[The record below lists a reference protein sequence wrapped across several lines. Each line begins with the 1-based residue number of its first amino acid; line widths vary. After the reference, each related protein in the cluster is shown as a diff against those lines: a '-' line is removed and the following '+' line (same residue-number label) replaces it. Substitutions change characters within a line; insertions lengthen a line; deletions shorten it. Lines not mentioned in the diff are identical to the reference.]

1 MSKFF
6 INRPIFAIVIS
17 IILVA
22 LGAITMIG
30 LPIEQYPN
38 ITPPMV
44 SVSASYVGADASV
57 VDKSVATPIGQN
69 VMGVSNMLYMSSTS
83 GNDGSM
89 NLSVTFDIDSDPDMN
104 TILTQNKVSSA
115 LALLPESVKNQ
126 GVTTQKSQSNFLMVL
141 SLYSDGRYDS
151 QFLSNYAYINIRN
164 ELLKI
169 NGVGNIQVL
178 GAGQYSMRVWVKPDM
193 LSYLK
198 MSVGDVVTAIETQSG
213 VYPLGHLGASPIKEP
228 TPFTYTVVT
237 ESPINTQQQYENIV
251 LRTTESGSQV
261 LLKDVARVELGSQ
274 IYGVSST
281 FDNKPSTTLVI
292 NQSPGSNAVEVGKE
306 MLAQME
312 ILKQKFPQ
320 GVDYEPLVDATSVI
334 TDGVN
339 EIIYTL
345 IFVVLLV
352 MVIVF
357 IFIQNK
363 RATLIPLIAVPV
375 SLVGT
380 FIFFPM
386 LGLSLNIFSLLA
398 IVLAVGLVVDDAIVV
413 VEASQLNID
422 NGMTPYDATIEAM
435 KKVSPAIIGT
445 TVVLIAVFVPLA
457 KLSGITGR
465 LFTQFSTTIAISF
478 VISAFNALS
487 LSPALCAMLLRKEE
501 PKTKGFFKIFNKLFG
516 KQKTGYINFAT
527 KLANFPK
534 RAVLGIAVAIIVMAL
549 GFRLVPSGFLPEE
562 DDGYVMMAI
571 NLPDAASLERTEE
584 ICAQLDSIVRSY
596 EFTNGTISVAGYN
609 FMSSIVSS
617 SSGIIFISLKDWGD
631 RNMSS
636 FEIADL
642 LNEELYVKINNA
654 ETYTFGPPAIPGL
667 GVSSGFTIEL
677 LDNGGNTPQYMQK
690 YAEEFMAA
698 ALKRPEIASINNQ
711 FTTNMPQKS
720 ITIDEQAALK
730 AGVNLNDLHNT
741 LSTYLGG
748 AYVNNFN
755 RFGQLYQTYVEAD
768 SEYRRDANALQN
780 FFIMNNNGESIPV
793 SSLATIRDTS
803 GVQYITRY
811 NLLPSI
817 ALTGAAGSKYSTGQV
832 ITALEEVAKE
842 VLPPDMSYQWGDMT
856 YQEVTNSSSSLPIFI
871 FIVMFVYLI
880 LAALYENWAVPL
892 TVILGIPFAML
903 GSLAIVYLVHFFNPV
918 FVNNVYFQISLV
930 VLMAL
935 SAKNAILIIEY
946 ANTSHLNGMEAKEA
960 GIDALAARY
969 RPIIMTSLA
978 FMLGAAPL
986 IFASGPYSIARNVIG
1001 VAMFGGMILTTYL
1014 AISFYPS
1021 LYKMIS
1027 RFVKPL
1033 KTKS

>member
-17 IILVA
+17 IIIVV
-22 LGAITMIG
+22 LGAVSVTS

-44 SVSASYVGADASV
+44 TVSANYVGADASV
-57 VDKSVATPIGQN
+57 VDKSVATPIAQS

-89 NLSVTFDIDSDPDMN
+89 TLSVTFDIDSDPDMN
-104 TILTQNKVSSA
+104 TILTQNRVNSA
-115 LALLPESVKNQ
+115 VPLLPESVKNQ
-126 GVTTQKSQSNFLMVL
+126 GVTTQKSQSNFLMVM

-169 NGVGNIQVL
+169 EGVGNIQVL
-178 GAGQYSMRVWVKPDM
+178 GAGQYSMRIWIKPDI
-193 LSYLK
+193 LSYMKL
-198 MSVGDVVTAIETQSG
+198 SVEDISAAIEAQSG
-213 VYPLGHLGASPIKEP
+213 VYPLGQLGASPTSYP

-237 ESPINTQQQYENIV
+237 NSPINTQSQYENIV
-251 LRTTESGSQV
+251 LRTTSNGSQV

-274 IYGVSST
+274 MYGISSK
-281 FDNKPSTTLVI
+281 FDDKPSTTLVI
-292 NQSPGSNAVEVGKE
+292 NQAPGSNAVEVGKK
-306 MLAQME
+306 MIAQME
-312 ILKQKFPQ
+312 ILKHKFPQ
-320 GVDYEPLVDATSVI
+320 GISYEPLVNATSVI

-352 MVIVF
+352 MIIVY
-357 IFIQNK
+357 IFIQNS

-375 SLVGT
+375 SLIGT

-413 VEASQLNID
+413 VEAVQLNID
-422 NGMTPYDATIEAM
+422 NGATPYDATIAAM

-445 TVVLIAVFVPLA
+445 TIVLIAVFVPLA

-487 LSPALCAMLLRKEE
+487 LSPALCAMLLRKEKVHE
-501 PKTKGFFKIFNKLFG
+501 KGFFKFFNRLFG
-516 KQKTGYINFAT
+516 DQKNAYIKFAT
-527 KLANFPK
+527 KLTNFPK
-534 RAVLGIAVAIIVMAL
+534 RAIIGITIATIFMVLG
-549 GFRLVPSGFLPEE
+549 FKLVPSGFLPEE
-562 DDGYVMMAI
+562 DDGYVMMAV
-571 NLPDAASLERTEE
+571 NLPDAASLERTVDV
-584 ICAQLDSIVRSY
+584 CAELDSIVRSY
-596 EFTNGTISVAGYN
+596 EFTQGTISVAGYN

-617 SSGIIFISLKDWGD
+617 NNGILFISLKDWSK
-631 RNMSS
+631 RSMSS
-636 FEIADL
+636 FEIADM
-642 LNEELYVKINNA
+642 LNRELYMKINQA
-654 ETYTFGPPAIPGL
+654 ETYTFGPPSIPGL

-677 LDNGGNTPQYMQK
+677 VDNGGNTPEYMQH
-690 YAEEFMAA
+690 YAELFTAE
-698 ALKRPEIASINNQ
+698 ALKHPEIATINNQ

-720 ITIDEQAALK
+720 IIIDAQAAMK
-730 AGVNLNDLHNT
+730 AGVNLTELHNT
-741 LSTYLGG
+741 ISTYLGG
-748 AYVNNFN
+748 AYINNFN
-755 RFGQLYQTYVEAD
+755 RFGQLYQTYVEVE
-768 SEYRRDANALQN
+768 SEYRRDDTALDN
-780 FFIMNNNGESIPV
+780 FFILNNQGV
-793 SSLATIRDTS
+793 SVPIASLATIQDTS

-817 ALTGAAGSKYSTGQV
+817 SLTGSNGKKYSTGEV
-832 ITALEEVAKE
+832 ITALEGVAKE
-842 VLPPDMSYQWGDMT
+842 VLPHDMSYQWGNMT
-856 YQEVTNSSSSLPIFI
+856 YQEVNNSSSSLPIFL
-871 FIVMFVYLI
+871 FIIVFVYLI
-880 LAALYENWAVPL
+880 LAALYESWTVPL
-892 TVILGIPFAML
+892 TVILGIPFAIL
-903 GSLAIVYLVHFFNPV
+903 GSLLITYAAHYFNPV
-918 FVNNVYFQISLV
+918 FANNVFFQISIV

-946 ANTSHLNGMEAKEA
+946 AHSSHINGMEAKEA
-960 GIDALAARY
+960 ALDALRARY

-1001 VAMFGGMILTTYL
+1001 VAMFGGMMLTTYL
-1014 AISFYPS
+1014 AITFYPS
-1021 LYKMIS
+1021 LYKLIS
-1027 RFVKPL
+1027 RFVK
-1033 KTKS
+1033 